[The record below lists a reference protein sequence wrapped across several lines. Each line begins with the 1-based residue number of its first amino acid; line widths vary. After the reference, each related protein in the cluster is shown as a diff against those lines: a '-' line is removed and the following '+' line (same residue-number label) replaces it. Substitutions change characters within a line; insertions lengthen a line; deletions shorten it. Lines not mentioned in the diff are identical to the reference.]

1 MKKVLLLL
9 LLAFT
14 TIPALN
20 AQERELKFNKDR
32 RFKIVQFTDVH
43 WVYGNDASQEA
54 ATLMAEVLDAEK
66 PDLVVLTG
74 DLVYAKPAG
83 KALQKVLEPILKRG
97 LRFAVTWGNHDDEH
111 DMARAQ
117 LSHFIEDLPGNLSS
131 TTEGISGITN
141 YILPIEASEGDYDAA
156 TLYIFDSHSYS
167 NIKGVKGYG
176 WIENDQI
183 EWYKKS
189 SKSFTAKHQGKPLPS
204 LAFFHIPIPEYR
216 EAAASSGNFM
226 VGTRKENVCS
236 PEINTGLGAAMLEC
250 GDMMGVFV
258 GHDHVNDY
266 VTTWRGILLCYGRF
280 TGGNTVYNNIP
291 GGNGARIIE
300 LSEGERSFKTWIRL
314 KDGKIINTVDFPSD
328 TK

>member
-20 AQERELKFNKDR
+20 AQERELRFNKDR

-54 ATLMAEVLDAEK
+54 STLMAEVLDAEK

-189 SKSFTAKHQGKPLPS
+189 SKSFTAKNQGKPLPS

-216 EAAASSGNFM
+216 EAAASTGNFM

-250 GDMMGVFV
+250 GDVMGVFV

-266 VTTWRGILLCYGRF
+266 ATTWRGILLCYGRF

-300 LSEGERSFKTWIRL
+300 LREGERSFKTWIRL

>member
-54 ATLMAEVLDAEK
+54 ATLMAEVLDAER

-141 YILPIEASEGDYDAA
+141 YILPIEASEGDYDVA

-189 SKSFTAKHQGKPLPS
+189 SKSFTAKNQGKPLPS

-216 EAAASSGNFM
+216 EATASTGNFM

-266 VTTWRGILLCYGRF
+266 ATTWRGILLCYGRF

-300 LSEGERSFKTWIRL
+300 LREGERSFKTWIRL
-314 KDGKIINTVDFPSD
+314 KDDKIINTVDFPSD

>member
-9 LLAFT
+9 LLTFT

-20 AQERELKFNKDR
+20 AQERELRFNKDR
-32 RFKIVQFTDVH
+32 RFKIAQFTDVH

-54 ATLMAEVLDAEK
+54 ATLMAEVLDAER

-141 YILPIEASEGDYDAA
+141 YILPIEASEGNYDAA

-189 SKSFTAKHQGKPLPS
+189 SKSFTAKNQGKPLPS

-216 EAAASSGNFM
+216 EAAASLGNFM

-266 VTTWRGILLCYGRF
+266 ATTWRGILLCYGRF

-300 LSEGERSFKTWIRL
+300 LREGERSFKTWIRL

>member
-189 SKSFTAKHQGKPLPS
+189 SKSFTAKNQGKPLPS

-216 EAAASSGNFM
+216 EAATSLGNFM

-266 VTTWRGILLCYGRF
+266 ATTWRGILLCYGRF

-300 LSEGERSFKTWIRL
+300 LREGERSFKTWIRL

>member
-20 AQERELKFNKDR
+20 AQERELRFNKDR

-54 ATLMAEVLDAEK
+54 ATLMAEVLDAER

-141 YILPIEASEGDYDAA
+141 YILPIEASEGDYDVA

-189 SKSFTAKHQGKPLPS
+189 SKAFTAKNQGKPLPS

-216 EAAASSGNFM
+216 EAAASLGNFM

-250 GDMMGVFV
+250 GDVMGVFV

-266 VTTWRGILLCYGRF
+266 ATTWRGILLCYGRF

-300 LSEGERSFKTWIRL
+300 LREGERSFKTWIRL

>member
-20 AQERELKFNKDR
+20 AQERELRFNKDR

-54 ATLMAEVLDAEK
+54 ATLMAEVLDAER

-141 YILPIEASEGDYDAA
+141 YILPIEASEGDYDVA

-189 SKSFTAKHQGKPLPS
+189 SKSFTAKNQGKPLPS

-266 VTTWRGILLCYGRF
+266 ATTWRGILLCYGRF

-300 LSEGERSFKTWIRL
+300 LREGERSFKTWIRL

>member
-20 AQERELKFNKDR
+20 AQERELRFNKDR

-54 ATLMAEVLDAEK
+54 STLMAEVLDAEK

-189 SKSFTAKHQGKPLPS
+189 SKSFTAKNQGKPLPS

-216 EAAASSGNFM
+216 EAAASLGNFM

-250 GDMMGVFV
+250 GDVMGVFV

-266 VTTWRGILLCYGRF
+266 ATTWRGILLCYGRF

-300 LSEGERSFKTWIRL
+300 LREGERSFKTWIRL

>member
-14 TIPALN
+14 TIPTLN

-54 ATLMAEVLDAEK
+54 STLMAEVLDAEK

-141 YILPIEASEGDYDAA
+141 YILPIEASEGDYDAT

-189 SKSFTAKHQGKPLPS
+189 SKSFTAKNQGKPLPS

-250 GDMMGVFV
+250 GDVMGVFV

-266 VTTWRGILLCYGRF
+266 ATTWRGILLCYGRF

-300 LSEGERSFKTWIRL
+300 LREGERSFKTWIRL
-314 KDGKIINTVDFPSD
+314 KDDKIINTVDFPSD

>member
-1 MKKVLLLL
+1 MKKALLLL

-14 TIPALN
+14 TIPTLN

-54 ATLMAEVLDAEK
+54 ATLMAEVLDAER

-189 SKSFTAKHQGKPLPS
+189 SKSFTAKNQGKPLPS

>member
-54 ATLMAEVLDAEK
+54 ATLMAEVLDAER

-189 SKSFTAKHQGKPLPS
+189 SKSFTAKNQGKPLPS

-216 EAAASSGNFM
+216 EAAASTGNFM

-266 VTTWRGILLCYGRF
+266 ATTWRGILLCYGRF
-280 TGGNTVYNNIP
+280 TGGNTVYNNIS

-300 LSEGERSFKTWIRL
+300 LREGERSFKTWIRL

>member
-20 AQERELKFNKDR
+20 AQERELRFNKDR

-54 ATLMAEVLDAEK
+54 STLMAEVLDAEK

-189 SKSFTAKHQGKPLPS
+189 SKSFTAKNQGKPLPS

-216 EAAASSGNFM
+216 EAAASLGNFM

-266 VTTWRGILLCYGRF
+266 ATTWRGILLCYGRF

-300 LSEGERSFKTWIRL
+300 LREGERSFKTWIRL

>member
-20 AQERELKFNKDR
+20 AQERELRFNKDR

-54 ATLMAEVLDAEK
+54 AILMAEVLDAER

-141 YILPIEASEGDYDAA
+141 YILPIEASEGDYDTA

-189 SKSFTAKHQGKPLPS
+189 SKSFTAKNQGKPLPS

-266 VTTWRGILLCYGRF
+266 ATTWRGILLCYGRF

-300 LSEGERSFKTWIRL
+300 LREGERSFKTWIRL

>member
-189 SKSFTAKHQGKPLPS
+189 SKSFTAKNQGKPLPS

>member
-54 ATLMAEVLDAEK
+54 ATLMAEVLDAER

-189 SKSFTAKHQGKPLPS
+189 SKSFTAKNQGKPLPS

>member
-43 WVYGNDASQEA
+43 WVYGNDAPQEA
-54 ATLMAEVLDAEK
+54 ATLMAEVLDAER
-66 PDLVVLTG
+66 PDLVVPTG

-141 YILPIEASEGDYDAA
+141 YILPIEASEGDYDVA

-189 SKSFTAKHQGKPLPS
+189 SKSFTAKNQGKPLPS

-216 EAAASSGNFM
+216 EATASTGNFM

-266 VTTWRGILLCYGRF
+266 ATTWRGILLCYGRF

-300 LSEGERSFKTWIRL
+300 LREGERSFKTWIRL
-314 KDGKIINTVDFPSD
+314 KDDKIINTVDFPSD